1 MTVDT
6 VHGTNT
12 VRQAAEKAQVSVNT
26 VYRQIESGNLT
37 ATRIGR
43 CLRILDA
50 DLNLWLESLRVS
62 K

>member
-12 VRQAAEKAQVSVNT
+12 VTQAAEKAQVSVST
-26 VYRQIESGNLT
+26 IYRQIEAGKLT
-37 ATRIGR
+37 ASRIGR
-43 CLRILDA
+43 CVRILDA
-50 DLNLWLESLRVS
+50 DLNEWLEATRVT